1 MTKIALITGAN
12 RGLGRQTALD
22 IARQGGDVIVT
33 YRGSLEQAEAVVADI
48 RALGRK
54 AIALPLDMA
63 QTASFPA
70 FADSLGSALASVWGR
85 ATFDHLIN
93 NAGHGEFAPLAE
105 TREAQFDGLFNVHV
119 KGVFFLV
126 QTLLPLLADGGRIVN
141 FSSGLTRV
149 SYPWLLRLRR
159 RQSGCGD
166 AERVHGPRAGRARHH
181 RQYHRPRRYRHRFW
195 RWAGAG
201 RRRGKRAVCRHDGAG
216 TGGRS
221 RGYWADDRQPATRR

>member
-12 RGLGRQTALD
+12 RGLAVRPHWISPARVGMSSSPTA
-22 IARQGGDVIVT
+22 AV
-33 YRGSLEQAEAVVADI
+33 SEQAEAVVADI
-48 RALGRK
+48 RALGCK

-126 QTLLPLLADGGRIVN
+126 KPCRRCWQTAGG
-141 FSSGLTRV
+141 SLTF
-149 SYPWLLRLRR
+149 PP
-159 RQSGCGD
+159 G
-166 AERVHGPRAGRARHH
+166 
-181 RQYHRPRRYRHRFW
+181 
-195 RWAGAG
+195 
-201 RRRGKRAVCRHDGAG
+201 
-216 TGGRS
+216 
-221 RGYWADDRQPATRR
+221 